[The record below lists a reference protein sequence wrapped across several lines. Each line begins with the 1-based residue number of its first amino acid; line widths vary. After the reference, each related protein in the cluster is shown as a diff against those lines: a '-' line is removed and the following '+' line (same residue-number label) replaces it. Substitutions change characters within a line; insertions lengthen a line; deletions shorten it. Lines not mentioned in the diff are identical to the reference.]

1 MKTIG
6 LLGGMSWE
14 STALYYKLINEG
26 IRKELG
32 GLHSAQIAMYSVDF
46 HPLEQLM
53 AEGNWKELEKH
64 LCQYATQIE
73 KGGADFLLICT
84 NTMHKLADQ
93 IQGAI
98 SIPLLHLADATA
110 EKVKSEKKNTIGL
123 LGTKVTMTEDFYKGR
138 LIEQHGLN
146 VVTPSDDDMDIVDRI
161 IFDEL
166 CKGIVSEESRIEYQ
180 RIIGTL
186 QEQGAK
192 GIILGCTEICMLVGP
207 GDVDI
212 QLFNTTDIHA
222 EAAVRM
228 ALKI

>member
-26 IRKELG
+26 IRKKLG

-53 AEGNWKELEKH
+53 AEGNWEELEKH
-64 LCQYATQIE
+64 LCQYATQVE

-93 IQGAI
+93 IQDAI

-110 EKVKSEKKNTIGL
+110 EKVKSENKSTIGL
-123 LGTKVTMTEDFYKGR
+123 LGTRVTMNEEFYKGK
-138 LIEQHGLN
+138 LIEQHDLK
-146 VVTPSDDDMDIVDRI
+146 VVTPTDRDMEIVDRI
-161 IFDEL
+161 IFEEL
-166 CKGIVSEESRIEYQ
+166 CKGVVREESRNEYQ
-180 RIIGTL
+180 RIIGSL
-186 QEQGAK
+186 QEQEAE
-192 GIILGCTEICMLVGP
+192 GIILGCTEICMLIKP
-207 GDVDI
+207 EDVEI

-222 EAAVRM
+222 EAAVEK
-228 ALKI
+228 AIS